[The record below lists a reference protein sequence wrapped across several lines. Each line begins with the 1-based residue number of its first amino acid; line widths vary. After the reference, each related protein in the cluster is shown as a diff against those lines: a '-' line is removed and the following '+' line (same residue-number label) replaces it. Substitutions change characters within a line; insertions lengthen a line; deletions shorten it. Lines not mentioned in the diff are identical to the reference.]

1 MPEKEKNEKLY
12 QLKHYLHAIN
22 STKEDLL
29 RSDDPTWTQKYPPY
43 VINRCLSQH
52 YDCILQANAMNGRHF
67 LPKDMQFSFL
77 INSIRI
83 KKRFGGR
90 WINKTKLR
98 NLEYVKEFFNYSNV
112 KAKEALDILNDKQ
125 ITLIK
130 KSLEKGGKNE

>member
-12 QLKHYLHAIN
+12 QLKHYLNAIN

-29 RSDDPTWTQKYPPY
+29 RSDDSTWTQKYPPY

-52 YDCILQANAMNGRHF
+52 YDCILQVNAMNGRHF

-90 WINKTKLR
+90 WISKTKLK
-98 NLEYVKEFFNYSNV
+98 NLEYVKEFFGYSNR
-112 KAKEALDILNDKQ
+112 KAKDALNILTNEQVKN
-125 ITLIK
+125 IIK
-130 KSLEKGGKNE
+130 KLEMGGKK